1 MTTEIDTGGKN
12 MAEYLRG
19 SIKKLLEGCTDIE
32 LLYLVQGLLK

>member
-1 MTTEIDTGGKN
+1 

-19 SIKKLLEGCTDIE
+19 SIKELLSDCTDIE